1 MIENITNQPLG
12 SLPPDA
18 RERLDAMGPRWAEDI
33 NGHRDAVV
41 RAYTPLVQ
49 RADNGGIAVARDL
62 AYGPAPRQVLDVH
75 ARPEW
80 RGGSRDVLV
89 FFHGGAFVRGNKSA
103 NGAIYDNVAA
113 WFARQGCVAINAE
126 YRLAPDTTYPGG
138 AEDVIAVVHWVR
150 AHVATYGG
158 NPQRVFLMGHSA
170 GGAHVASAV
179 CDPGVPGHLGAADV
193 AGAMLVSAR
202 LWADVWPDNPNA
214 HGVRAYFGDDPA
226 AHGPRSPGEHIAH
239 ARVPL
244 FVAAAEFENPHL
256 DTYATRFHTEAV
268 RLGLSR
274 PEHLLRLP
282 RHNHTSI
289 VAHFNSGEETLGSHL
304 LRFMREAGPLS
315 QPSTTPP

>member
-1 MIENITNQPLG
+1 MNTTDQPLG
-12 SLPPDA
+12 SLPCDA
-18 RERLDAMGPRWAEDI
+18 RARLEALGPRWADDI

-49 RADNGGIAVARDL
+49 RADSEGIVVARDL
-62 AYGPAPRQVLDVH
+62 AYGPAPRQVLDVF

-80 RGGSRDVLV
+80 EGQARDVLV
-89 FFHGGAFVRGNKSA
+89 FFHGGAFIRGNKSA

-138 AEDVIAVVHWVR
+138 AEDVIAVVRWAQAQVR
-150 AHVATYGG
+150 AFGG
-158 NPQRVFLMGHSA
+158 NPARLFLMGHSA
-170 GGAHVASAV
+170 GGAHVASAL
-179 CDPGVPGHLGAADV
+179 CDPAVPARLGARDV

-214 HGVRAYFGDDPA
+214 QGVRAYFGDDPA
-226 AHGPRSPGEHIAH
+226 LYARRSPGEHVAH

-244 FVAAAEFENPHL
+244 FVAVAEFENPHL
-256 DTYATRFHTEAV
+256 DTYAVRFHAEAL
-268 RLGLSR
+268 RLGLSQ
-274 PEHLLRLP
+274 PDHLLQLP

-289 VAHFNSGEETLGSHL
+289 VAHFNSGEETLGPHL
-304 LRFMREAGPLS
+304 LRFMREAGPLT
-315 QPSTTPP
+315 QVART